1 MESECSHS
9 SSRCLI
15 LTLWYRAPEV
25 LLGAT
30 HYSTVNKW
38 SVGYIFAELVT
49 KQPLFLG
56 DTELRQLLR
65 IFRCSFSYFFDSCFH
80 FGPCCSSSQVQMF
93 VTNEYFYYVFTA
105 INDN

>member
-1 MESECSHS
+1 
-9 SSRCLI
+9 
-15 LTLWYRAPEV
+15 APEV

-38 SVGYIFAELVT
+38 SVGCIFAELVT

-56 DTELRQLLR
+56 DSKLRQLLR
-65 IFRCSFSYFFDSCFH
+65 IFRCSLSYFFDSCFH